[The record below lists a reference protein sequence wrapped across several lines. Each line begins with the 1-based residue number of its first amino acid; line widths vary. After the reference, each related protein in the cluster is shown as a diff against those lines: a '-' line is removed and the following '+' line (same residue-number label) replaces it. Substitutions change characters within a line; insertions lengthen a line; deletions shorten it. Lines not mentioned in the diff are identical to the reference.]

1 MANVFYED
9 RQYTL
14 LPGETVLDGLLRQGV
29 NVPNSCRAGACQSCL
44 MRDAAGKPPAA
55 AQQGLKESLKA
66 QGYFLAC
73 QCKPQADLNVIDADE
88 AVTRAAAKVRE
99 ISMLSADV
107 ARVRL
112 ECKSTFDYRPGQFI
126 HLVRAD
132 GLSRS
137 YSLASQGPRDAF
149 LELHVRKIPGGSMSN
164 WIHEELSAGD
174 RVEVR
179 GPAGD
184 CFYIPGRPEQPL
196 LLAGT
201 GTGLAPLYALALDAL
216 HQGHTGP
223 IRLYHGALNPAGLY
237 MVRELTELCKSHP
250 NLTYIPCVLSAA
262 DDHDPALRI
271 GNLEHIVLS
280 DIANFAQC
288 RVFLCGHPDLVQS
301 LRKKVFLAGAKRKEI
316 YSDAFVMRAPVPAAK
331 ATPIAAAA
339 LR

>member
-1 MANVFYED
+1 MASVSYKD
-9 RQYTL
+9 RKYPL

-29 NVPNSCRAGACQSCL
+29 DVPNSCRAGACQSCL
-44 MRDAAGKPPAA
+44 MRDAGGNPPVAS
-55 AQQGLKESLKA
+55 QQGLKESLKA

-73 QCKPQADLNVIDADE
+73 QCKPETDLRVIDADGIS
-88 AVTRAAAKVRE
+88 ARAAAHVQD
-99 ISMLSADV
+99 ITMLSGDV

-126 HLVRAD
+126 QLVRND

-137 YSLASQGPRDAF
+137 YSLASQGKRDTF

-164 WIHEELSAGD
+164 WIHDEMATGD
-174 RVEVR
+174 EVEVR

-216 HQGHTGP
+216 HHGHTGP

-237 MVRELTELCKSHP
+237 MVRELTELCAEHP
-250 NLTYIPCVLSAA
+250 NLTYIPCVLTA
-262 DDHDPALRI
+262 DDDCDPAIRV
-271 GNLEHIVLS
+271 GNLEQIVLR
-280 DIANFAQC
+280 DIAHLADW
-288 RVFLCGHPDLVQS
+288 RIFLCGHPDLVQS

-316 YSDAFVMRAPVPAAK
+316 YSDAFVMRTPEVATAP
-331 ATPIAAAA
+331 PISAAA